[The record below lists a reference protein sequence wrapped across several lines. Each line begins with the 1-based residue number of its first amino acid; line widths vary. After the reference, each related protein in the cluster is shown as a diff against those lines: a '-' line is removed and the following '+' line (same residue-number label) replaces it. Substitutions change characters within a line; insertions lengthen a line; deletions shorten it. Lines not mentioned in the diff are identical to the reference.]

1 VTKVRALAHPS
12 LALIK
17 YWGKQESGIN
27 LPAVPS
33 LALTL
38 EGLTTTTT
46 VSLVENDQIVLN
58 GKAVS
63 DPKVIE
69 FLERIRQLTH
79 SSYHFLVESTN
90 DFPTAAGLASSSSG
104 FAALAAA
111 LWALIHHDEPKPK
124 NLSEWARLG
133 SGSASRSVFGGW
145 TLWPAGAE
153 FAEQL
158 YGPDHWTEVRVILFV
173 LESGPK
179 PLGSREAMNLTRQ
192 TSPYYPAWVSDSPQ
206 LLQRALEAL
215 NTKAWK
221 KLGEVLRLSYLRMF
235 ATMYAADPPI
245 IYWLPESLQLIRLAE
260 ELRQNGLSVFE
271 TMDAGPQVKYF
282 CREEELPRVLQAVA
296 ERVGQLDY
304 RVAKPGGGVRIE
316 ACPD

>member
-1 VTKVRALAHPS
+1 MTKVRALAHPS

-79 SSYHFLVESTN
+79 SPYHFLVESTN

-304 RVAKPGGGVRIE
+304 RLAKPGGGVRIE